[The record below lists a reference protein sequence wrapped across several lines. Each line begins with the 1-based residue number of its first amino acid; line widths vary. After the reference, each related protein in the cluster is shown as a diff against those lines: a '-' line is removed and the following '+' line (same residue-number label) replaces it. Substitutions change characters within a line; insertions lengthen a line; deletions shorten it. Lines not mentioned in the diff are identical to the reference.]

1 MKAYYFFV
9 NKKNFIDIFV
19 SLFLYLLAGCG
30 GKVVTYEQQLLFEAD
45 SLFKIGYYELAKN
58 KYQKILLLTPNS
70 PAARIAQY
78 YLGYINVYY
87 ENDMASWEAALREF
101 KKFLALYP
109 DDVRA
114 NEVKSWIKV
123 LNAMQ
128 RFQKEYGSLK
138 KEIEEFKPPPKE
150 KEECEVVVP
159 PKISPLTIEA
169 LNESLRNCTHA
180 RDSLIKKNKELENFI
195 LELEKE
201 CQEAGR

>member
-1 MKAYYFFV
+1 MKIYYFFCKQ
-9 NKKNFIDIFV
+9 KKIIGFFTVFSIC
-19 SLFLYLLAGCG
+19 FLTGCG

-45 SLFKIGYYELAKN
+45 SLFKIGYYELAKS

-70 PAARIAQY
+70 PATRLAQY

-114 NEVKSWIKV
+114 DEVKSWIKI

-128 RFQKEYGSLK
+128 RFKKEYGSV
-138 KEIEEFKPPPKE
+138 KEELAKIKPSE
-150 KEECEVVVP
+150 KEECEVVP
-159 PKISPLTIEA
+159 QQTSPLTIDA
-169 LNESLRNCTHA
+169 LNESLRNCTHTK
-180 RDSLIKKNKELENFI
+180 DSLLKKNKELENFI

>member
-1 MKAYYFFV
+1 MKTYYFFV

-19 SLFLYLLAGCG
+19 GLFLYILIGCG

-58 KYQKILLLTPNS
+58 KYQKILVLTPNS

-109 DDVRA
+109 DDIRA
-114 NEVKSWIKV
+114 NEVKSWIKI

-138 KEIEEFKPPPKE
+138 KEIEEFKPPEKE
-150 KEECEVVVP
+150 KEECEVVP
-159 PKISPLTIEA
+159 PKTSPLTIEA
-169 LNESLRNCTHA
+169 LNESLRNCTHS